1 MFPKKISEEESV
13 DVAEVNQRHCL
24 EESGQSLENVD
35 GTHLVHTSGKLVLQ
49 KPLILGL
56 LLDEKSFLKVLRIM
70 SNSHTIK
77 SKAIDCLWGKVWPMF
92 RLFRGFSQDYFY
104 LDRFVLGR

>member
-1 MFPKKISEEESV
+1 MV
-13 DVAEVNQRHCL
+13 EVNQRYCL
-24 EESGQSLENVD
+24 EKSGQWLENVD

-77 SKAIDCLWGKVWPMF
+77 SKAIECLWGKVWPMF